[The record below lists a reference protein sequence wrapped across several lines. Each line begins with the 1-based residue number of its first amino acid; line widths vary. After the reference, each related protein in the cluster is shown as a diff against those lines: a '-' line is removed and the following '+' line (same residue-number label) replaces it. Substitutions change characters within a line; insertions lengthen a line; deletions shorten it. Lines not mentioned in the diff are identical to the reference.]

1 MGVVLKNDNQ
11 EIELAIKGYEVIVP
25 EKSYWDNNWLVFSC
39 RLTEGGK
46 SMYGEFPCFMTM
58 ELQRLKMLL
67 EEFRSGVLPSV
78 SWNGTE
84 PNFAVNLS
92 QNYLLTIF
100 FYAEAEG
107 WKITFHKNATA
118 KDVDTLI
125 GFCSD
130 SLSIYPVR
138 NVGAK

>member
-1 MGVVLKNDNQ
+1 
-11 EIELAIKGYEVIVP
+11 
-25 EKSYWDNNWLVFSC
+25 
-39 RLTEGGK
+39 
-46 SMYGEFPCFMTM
+46 MYGEFPVFMTM

-67 EEFRSGVLPSV
+67 EEFQYGALSSV

-84 PNFAVNLS
+84 PNFAVYLS
-92 QNYLLTIF
+92 QNHLLTIF

-107 WKITFHKNATA
+107 WKITFHQNATA